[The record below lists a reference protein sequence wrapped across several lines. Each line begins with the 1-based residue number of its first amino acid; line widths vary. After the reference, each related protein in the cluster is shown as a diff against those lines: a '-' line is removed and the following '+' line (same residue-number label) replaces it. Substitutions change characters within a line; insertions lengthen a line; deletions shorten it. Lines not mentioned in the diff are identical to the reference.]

1 MINCSK
7 CGEENPESAE
17 FCEYCGAILAK
28 SLNSNVDINLPITG
42 NEVKSNDSTPTIV
55 TVLLLI
61 FVFPIGVIVMWF
73 WPKWKVWVK
82 LLITLI
88 AIIPI
93 FFIVLPMFLLAG
105 DSKENIQVYTGPE
118 TSVVNTSK
126 DLQKSRDAARLSDMD
141 LLKNAIDIA
150 LEEGEISLISTEGCT
165 TCGSDSGT
173 RIVDGKDGWVKF
185 SIPTGKKGLA
195 KYIPLLPVDP
205 LNTGE
210 YVYTFSST
218 PSEFEINSVLESKD
232 NASKMNLD
240 GGNNKYF
247 YEIGTN
253 LEIR

>member
-93 FFIVLPMFLLAG
+93 FFMGSPINVH
-105 DSKENIQVYTGPE
+105 GP
-118 TSVVNTSK
+118 
-126 DLQKSRDAARLSDMD
+126 
-141 LLKNAIDIA
+141 
-150 LEEGEISLISTEGCT
+150 
-165 TCGSDSGT
+165 
-173 RIVDGKDGWVKF
+173 
-185 SIPTGKKGLA
+185 
-195 KYIPLLPVDP
+195 
-205 LNTGE
+205 
-210 YVYTFSST
+210 
-218 PSEFEINSVLESKD
+218 
-232 NASKMNLD
+232 NASQAAGANVSSITTGYAMNID
-240 GGNNKYF
+240 GFLSSPKF
-247 YEIGTN
+247 WR
-253 LEIR
+253 IRD